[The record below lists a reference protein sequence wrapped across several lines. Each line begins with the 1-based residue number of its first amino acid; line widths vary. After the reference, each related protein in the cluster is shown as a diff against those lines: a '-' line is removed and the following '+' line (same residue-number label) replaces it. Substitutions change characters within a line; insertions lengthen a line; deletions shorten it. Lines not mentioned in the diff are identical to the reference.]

1 MIKVKEEAMRIRCV
15 FLTALMFGMC
25 WVALGQYICPTD
37 SATRI
42 DMVAPTTRPWYEP
55 DDSLVS
61 LNAGLGFGNADRMI
75 RNMKDGLFD
84 RPARFAWTLPA
95 TKNYIKEVS
104 EALYRSGESTE
115 ITNIL
120 YQALLIQTNLNC
132 GLNSRLFLPAN
143 GGIKAPGPDS
153 IQTNLYRDIILHAYI
168 MASPVPMTFLA
179 ETVVKE
185 FPAGQRKAWYTVAT
199 EKALY
204 GDSWEDCLIDR
215 PSREVLR
222 YSHFLNR
229 VKALET
235 DPECLR
241 VIGTPFDPGRE
252 AFPTLAPG
260 GGKGAGERR
269 VAPNGAARF
278 IARVAP
284 SSRPWYEADDSL
296 QSVNARLAHGKDGGM
311 AGLIGAE
318 LLSRDTPLARTSR
331 GTPEYVA
338 ELLGT
343 LWRSGGSPEITNI
356 LHQALLAPTN
366 HYREAT
372 FRAYVMASPVPMT
385 VLAETVVK
393 SFPLEE
399 RKAWYARS
407 GSKKLETYNWI
418 TRFIDRPS
426 REAQRYSHFLNRVK
440 AIETDPD
447 CLRIIGTPVDP
458 KLE

>member
-1 MIKVKEEAMRIRCV
+1 MRIRCV
-15 FLTALMFGMC
+15 FLTVTVLGMGLISFGQHIDPTLSAL
-25 WVALGQYICPTD
+25 LIP
-37 SATRI
+37 
-42 DMVAPTTRPWYEP
+42 MVAPTTRPWYEP
-55 DDSLVS
+55 DDSLMS
-61 LNAGLGFGNADRMI
+61 LNAGLGFENADRMI
-75 RNMKDGLFD
+75 RNMKEGLIGEQC
-84 RPARFAWTLPA
+84 PLASTLSGSRE
-95 TKNYIKEVS
+95 YITEIS
-104 EALYRSGESTE
+104 DALHRSGDSPE
-115 ITNIL
+115 ITNTL
-120 YQALLIQTNLNC
+120 HQSLLTPN
-132 GLNSRLFLPAN
+132 
-143 GGIKAPGPDS
+143 
-153 IQTNLYRDIILHAYI
+153 NLYRDIILHAYI
-168 MASPVPMTFLA
+168 MASPVPMAFLA

-185 FPAGQRKAWYTVAT
+185 FPAGQRKAWYAAAT

-241 VIGTPFDPGRE
+241 VIGNPFDPGRE
-252 AFPTLAPG
+252 VFPTLAPG
-260 GGKGAGERR
+260 GGEGAGDGR
-269 VAPNGAARF
+269 VAPNAAARF
-278 IARVAP
+278 IARIAP
-284 SSRPWYEADDSL
+284 TSRPWYEADDSL
-296 QSVNARLAHGKDGGM
+296 QSVNAKLAHGKDGGM
-311 AGLIGAE
+311 VGLIGAE
-318 LLSRDTPLARTSR
+318 LLSQGTPFARTSE

-343 LWRSGGSPEITNI
+343 LWRSGDSPEITNI

-407 GSKKLETYNWI
+407 GSKKLKTHSWI
-418 TRFIDRPS
+418 DRSIDRPS
-426 REAQRYSHFLNRVK
+426 RESLRYSHFLNRVK
-440 AIETDPD
+440 VLETDPD
-447 CLRIIGTPVDP
+447 CLRIIGDIVDP
-458 KLE
+458 KWECQQERKDEK

>member
-1 MIKVKEEAMRIRCV
+1 MKRVKRMV
-15 FLTALMFGMC
+15 FGIAVA
-25 WVALGQYICPTD
+25 WVYACPGSEIIYPTQSAQYID
-37 SATRI
+37 R
-42 DMVAPTTRPWYEP
+42 VAPTTRPWYEP

-61 LNAGLGFGNADRMI
+61 LNAGWWGGKPDAMI
-75 RNMKDGLFD
+75 RNIKDGLMKESFV
-84 RPARFAWTLPA
+84 FAWTHRCIAPWI
-95 TKNYIKEVS
+95 TEIS
-104 EALYRSGESTE
+104 ETLYRSGDSPE

-120 YQALLIQTNLNC
+120 HQSLLFQTNLNY
-132 GLNSRLFLPAN
+132 GLVVRVD
-143 GGIKAPGPDS
+143 GVIKVSEPDP
-153 IQTNLYRDIILHAYI
+153 IKTNLYRDIILHAYI

-185 FPAGQRKAWYTVAT
+185 FPAGQRKAWYTAAT

-222 YSHFLNR
+222 HSHFLNR

-241 VIGTPFDPGRE
+241 VIGNPFDPGRE

-260 GGKGAGERR
+260 GEKRAGDGRA
-269 VAPNGAARF
+269 APNGAARF
-278 IARVAP
+278 IPRVAP
-284 SSRPWYEADDSL
+284 ATRPWHEPDDSL
-296 QSVNARLAHGKDGGM
+296 CFINAGLARGRDGGM

-318 LLSRDTPLARTSR
+318 LLSRDTPLARISG
-331 GTPEYVA
+331 GTPEYVD
-338 ELLGT
+338 ELLGA

-393 SFPLEE
+393 NFPLEE

-426 REAQRYSHFLNRVK
+426 REALRYSHFLNLIK

-447 CLRIIGTPVDP
+447 CLRVIGTPVDP
-458 KLE
+458 EWE

>member
-1 MIKVKEEAMRIRCV
+1 MRIHR
-15 FLTALMFGMC
+15 
-25 WVALGQYICPTD
+25 
-37 SATRI
+37 
-42 DMVAPTTRPWYEP
+42 VAPTTRPWYEP
-55 DDSLVS
+55 DDSLDS
-61 LNAGLGFGNADRMI
+61 LNAGCCFGNPAVMI
-75 RNMKDGLFD
+75 RIMKEGLVGEQC
-84 RPARFAWTLPA
+84 PLASTLPG
-95 TKNYIKEVS
+95 TKEYITEIS
-104 EALYRSGESTE
+104 EALHRSGDSPE
-115 ITNIL
+115 ITNAL
-120 YQALLIQTNLNC
+120 HQALLTPNNLC
-132 GLNSRLFLPAN
+132 L
-143 GGIKAPGPDS
+143 
-153 IQTNLYRDIILHAYI
+153 DIILHAYI

-185 FPAGQRKAWYTVAT
+185 FPAGQRKAWYAAAT
-199 EKALY
+199 KKALY

-241 VIGTPFDPGRE
+241 VIGSPFDPGRE
-252 AFPTLAPG
+252 VFPTPAPS
-260 GGKGAGERR
+260 GGKRAEDRR
-269 VAPNGAARF
+269 VAPNGAAQFVSR
-278 IARVAP
+278 IAP
-284 SSRPWYEADDSL
+284 TSRPWYEADDSL
-296 QSVNARLAHGKDGGM
+296 RTVNARLAHGRDGGM
-311 AGLIGAE
+311 VGLIGAE
-318 LLSRDTPLARTSR
+318 LLSQGTPFARTSE

-343 LWRSGGSPEITNI
+343 LWRSGDSPEITNI

-407 GSKKLETYNWI
+407 GSKTLNPYDPI

-426 REAQRYSHFLNRVK
+426 RESLRYSHFLNRVK
-440 AIETDPD
+440 VLETDPD
-447 CLRIIGTPVDP
+447 CLRIIGDIVDP
-458 KLE
+458 KWECQQERKDEK

>member
-1 MIKVKEEAMRIRCV
+1 MRIRCV
-15 FLTALMFGMC
+15 FLTVTALGMGS
-25 WVALGQYICPTD
+25 VSFGQYISPAE
-37 SATRI
+37 SGSRI

-61 LNAGLGFGNADRMI
+61 LNAGWWGGNPDWMI
-75 RNMKDGLFD
+75 RNMKGGLLGD
-84 RPARFAWTLPA
+84 QLLFAQA
-95 TKNYIKEVS
+95 VSAAKNYVKEIS
-104 EALYRSGESTE
+104 EALYRSGDSPE

-120 YQALLIQTNLNC
+120 HQSLLVQTNLNC
-132 GLNSRLFLPAN
+132 GIALPPDW
-143 GGIKAPGPDS
+143 IRKAPGPDS
-153 IQTNLYRDIILHAYI
+153 IKTNLYRDIILHAYI

-185 FPAGQRKAWYTVAT
+185 FPAGQRKAWYAAAT

-204 GDSWEDCLIDR
+204 GDSWADCLIDR

-241 VIGTPFDPGRE
+241 VIGNPFDPGRE
-252 AFPTLAPG
+252 AFPTPAPG
-260 GGKGAGERR
+260 GGKEGGERR
-269 VAPNGAARF
+269 VAPNGAAQF
-278 IARVAP
+278 ISRVAP
-284 SSRPWYEADDSL
+284 TARPWYEADDSL
-296 QSVNARLAHGKDGGM
+296 RSVNARLAHGRDGGM
-311 AGLIGAE
+311 VGLIGAE
-318 LLSRDTPLARTSR
+318 LLSQGTPFARTSE

-343 LWRSGGSPEITNI
+343 LWRSGDSPEITNI

-407 GSKKLETYNWI
+407 GSKTLETNS
-418 TRFIDRPS
+418 RIDRSIDCPS
-426 REAQRYSHFLNRVK
+426 RESLRYSHFLNRVK
-440 AIETDPD
+440 AIETDPG
-447 CLRIIGTPVDP
+447 CLRIIGDIVDP
-458 KLE
+458 KWE